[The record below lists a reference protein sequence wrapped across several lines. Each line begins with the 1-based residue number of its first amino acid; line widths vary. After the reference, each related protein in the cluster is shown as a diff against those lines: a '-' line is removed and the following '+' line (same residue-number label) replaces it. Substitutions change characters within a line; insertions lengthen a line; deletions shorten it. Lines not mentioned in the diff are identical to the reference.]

1 MKNFSYKQAAGRKIA
16 IFALATLS
24 FFTSAGSLTARGD
37 KCVRQRA
44 PMTVKE
50 YVAEY
55 GREAQRQQKKYGIPA
70 SITLAQGLLESGNGS
85 SYLAVVANNH
95 FGIKA
100 YRDWAGPVVRCDDDA
115 KREPFCKFAS
125 VEKGYEY
132 HSFFLRNNPRYN
144 PLFKLDVTDYAGWAE
159 GLKRCGYATSR
170 SYAKDLIRIIE
181 TNHLD
186 VYDVQSSNHVERP
199 HKVYLTSRKRGLHY
213 IRCQAGDDLAYI
225 SKEFDIS
232 RRKLR
237 IWNDLPKKY
246 QLKEGEIIYLE
257 RKNSKAAKQ
266 HRTHV
271 VKAGESLQ
279 AISQMYGIRLKS
291 LMKRNR
297 LESGRV
303 QTGQVLKLR

>member
-1 MKNFSYKQAAGRKIA
+1 MNIFSYKQAIGRKFA
-16 IFALATLS
+16 ILALIVLK
-24 FFTSAGSLTARGD
+24 FFTSAVLLSARGD

-55 GREAQRQQKKYGIPA
+55 SREAQRQQKKYGIPA

-100 YRDWAGPVVRCDDDA
+100 YRDWNGPVVRCDDDA
-115 KREPFCKFAS
+115 KREPFCKFSS

-132 HSFFLRNNPRYN
+132 HSLFLRNNPRYN

-170 SYAKDLIRIIE
+170 SYARDLIRIIE

-186 VYDVQSSNHVERP
+186 VYDVPSARYVQNP
-199 HKVYLTSRKRGLHY
+199 HRVYLSSRKRGLRY
-213 IRCQAGDDLAYI
+213 IRCHRDDDLAYI
-225 SKEFDIS
+225 SREFDIPK
-232 RRKLR
+232 RKLR
-237 IWNDLPKKY
+237 SWNDLPKKY
-246 QLKEGEIIYLE
+246 RLKEGEIIYLE
-257 RKNSKAAKQ
+257 KK
-266 HRTHV
+266 HRRANREHPAHV

-279 AISQMYGIRLKS
+279 AISQMYGVRLSS
-291 LMKRNR
+291 LMKRNK
-297 LESGRV
+297 LDSGRV
-303 QTGQVLKLR
+303 QAGQVLKLR

>member
-1 MKNFSYKQAAGRKIA
+1 
-16 IFALATLS
+16 
-24 FFTSAGSLTARGD
+24 
-37 KCVRQRA
+37 
-44 PMTVKE
+44 MTVQQ

-55 GREAQRQQKKYGIPA
+55 RKEAQRQQKKYGIPA

-100 YRDWAGPVVRCDDDA
+100 YRGWDGPVVRCDDDA
-115 KREPFCKFAS
+115 RQEPFCKFAS
-125 VEKGYEY
+125 VEKGFEY
-132 HSFFLRNNPRYN
+132 HSTFLRSNPRYN
-144 PLFKLDVTDYAGWAE
+144 PLFKLDVTDYVGWAE
-159 GLKRCGYATSR
+159 GLKKCGYATSR

-186 VYDVQSSNHVERP
+186 IYDVRSSYYVENP
-199 HKVYLTSRKRGLHY
+199 HKVYLSSKKRGLRY
-213 IRCQAGDDLAYI
+213 IRCHKDDDLSFI
-225 SKEFDIS
+225 SKEFEIS

-237 IWNDLPKKY
+237 KWNDLPKKY
-246 QLKEGEIIYLE
+246 KLKEGEIIYLE
-257 RKNSKAAKQ
+257 KKKSRAPKEHKL
-266 HRTHV
+266 HT

-279 AISQMYGIRLKS
+279 GISQMYGIRLSS

-303 QTGQVLKLR
+303 QAGQILKLR